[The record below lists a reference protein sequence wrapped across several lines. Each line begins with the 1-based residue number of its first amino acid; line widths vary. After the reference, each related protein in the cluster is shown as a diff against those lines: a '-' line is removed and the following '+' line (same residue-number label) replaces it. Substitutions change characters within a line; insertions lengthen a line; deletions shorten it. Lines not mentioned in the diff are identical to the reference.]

1 MNTRFE
7 SKSTILSE
15 VLKESFGE
23 KLNLARIKFLGLF
36 ITALCSVQT
45 VNFEKLSSAFD
56 NKASKSSSLRRIQR
70 FISEYALDADI
81 IARLIFSILPNN
93 PPYKLALDRTNWK
106 FGGFN
111 INILVL
117 AIVYDGVA
125 IPILFK
131 MMPKFGN
138 SSTQERID
146 IMDRYI
152 NLFGLSTIDCLLADR
167 EFIGD
172 QWIGYLN
179 ENNIRYY
186 IRIRDNFWVDDP
198 RTGNRI
204 KASWFFNSLR
214 INEYRFI
221 YRILRINGQLCYL
234 AGSKVKN
241 KEGSSELQLIISF
254 NKPDQSMEI
263 YKQRWQIE
271 MSFRALKSSGFNIKD
286 THLTDMERVNK
297 LFALV
302 LVAFIWAYKTG
313 VHLNEE
319 IPIKIKKHGRKA
331 KSLFKYGLEY
341 IAKALFTNDLESLYR
356 FANFLSCT

>member
-1 MNTRFE
+1 MNTGFE

-56 NKASKSSSLRRIQR
+56 NKASKSSSLRRIQH
-70 FISEYALDADI
+70 FISEYAFDADI

-138 SSTQERID
+138 SSTRERIE
-146 IMDRYI
+146 IMDR
-152 NLFGLSTIDCLLADR
+152 
-167 EFIGD
+167 
-172 QWIGYLN
+172 
-179 ENNIRYY
+179 
-186 IRIRDNFWVDDP
+186 
-198 RTGNRI
+198 
-204 KASWFFNSLR
+204 
-214 INEYRFI
+214 
-221 YRILRINGQLCYL
+221 
-234 AGSKVKN
+234 
-241 KEGSSELQLIISF
+241 
-254 NKPDQSMEI
+254 
-263 YKQRWQIE
+263 
-271 MSFRALKSSGFNIKD
+271 
-286 THLTDMERVNK
+286 
-297 LFALV
+297 
-302 LVAFIWAYKTG
+302 
-313 VHLNEE
+313 
-319 IPIKIKKHGRKA
+319 
-331 KSLFKYGLEY
+331 
-341 IAKALFTNDLESLYR
+341 
-356 FANFLSCT
+356 